1 MMIYQSG
8 GDKYAMWM
16 KLIGVLGSIA
26 LNYWKTQAPN
36 KPLHHVLMMIN
47 YDAIFF
53 SQGMADQL
61 YWKPMLR
68 TRKYLGTTVWMPFTV
83 VCAIFLYALS
93 SP

>member
-1 MMIYQSG
+1 MMIYQPG

-68 TRKYLGTTVWMPFTV
+68 TRKYLARPCGCPLLS
-83 VCAIFLYALS
+83 CAQYS
-93 SP
+93 YMR